1 MGQAT
6 VRRRRIQTPFN
17 THFAEWRRSRYIQ
30 AIFNMKMW
38 IKRCIRRKRNAK
50 DAEARRVRELAEAEA
65 MRRRRE
71 AEARAVRLSAEEAA
85 RLAAL
90 SVAEVETERLLK
102 EAEEE
107 ADRHRLYLISLLAKE
122 TKPDTPE
129 KPMTPQPLMQF
140 GDAFKR
146 EKAL

>member
-1 MGQAT
+1 MLHGYT
-6 VRRRRIQTPFN
+6 RKPLFVTLYIHTHTTKTSVGTCTSPYQT
-17 THFAEWRRSRYIQ
+17 
-30 AIFNMKMW
+30 
-38 IKRCIRRKRNAK
+38 
-50 DAEARRVRELAEAEA
+50 RELAEAEA

-107 ADRHRLYLISLLAKE
+107 AERHRLYLISLLAKE

>member
-1 MGQAT
+1 
-6 VRRRRIQTPFN
+6 
-17 THFAEWRRSRYIQ
+17 
-30 AIFNMKMW
+30 
-38 IKRCIRRKRNAK
+38 
-50 DAEARRVRELAEAEA
+50 

-107 ADRHRLYLISLLAKE
+107 AERHRLYLISLLAKE

-146 EKAL
+146 DKALRRKLRPPGVPARKRSCDCAQKSDAS